1 MHRTVEFCEDSLTFV
16 QEVNQMVTRL
26 LAAAGSTKV
35 IPQEESDPR
44 VEAAAVML
52 AANLLALTQGDWP
65 ALRDNVWPRAAPG
78 NLRQFEAHLA
88 HARREEQRHG

>member
-35 IPQEESDPR
+35 IPQEESDPK

-65 ALRDNVWPRAAPG
+65 ALRDNVWPRAAQG